1 MRNFLETFWGLILTY
16 MLQIY
21 RESNANYY
29 GGTDMPN
36 IKPISDL
43 RSYTAS

>member
-29 GGTDMPN
+29 GGTDMPKDR
-36 IKPISDL
+36 IIIAEMFDD
-43 RSYTAS
+43 R